1 MIKLDLQS
9 RVPLYEQ
16 LQEQII
22 RLSLLGVLEENE
34 QLPSVRSLAREVGV
48 NPNTV
53 AKAYQELERQGIIY
67 TVSGRGSF
75 VSPNVLSLQSPRQAA
90 LDEVFE
96 ALDKAL
102 SRGIAPEEVL
112 EQVKLHLNNHHKEQI
127 AQMVSRYKLKLVM
140 LIREM
145 KQKKCH
151 LKVMEREVLQ
161 MEVVQS
167 QEKVIQG
174 KTQLHKILVIRK
186 MENNQGELEEA
197 IINKQKMKLY
207 LN

>member
-22 RLSLLGVLEENE
+22 RLSLMGVLEANE

-53 AKAYQELERQGIIY
+53 AKAYQKLERQGIIY
-67 TVSGRGSF
+67 TISGRGSF

-112 EQVKLHLNNHHKEQI
+112 EQVKLHLNNHSQRREQP
-127 AQMVSRYKLKLVM
+127 
-140 LIREM
+140 
-145 KQKKCH
+145 
-151 LKVMEREVLQ
+151 
-161 MEVVQS
+161 
-167 QEKVIQG
+167 
-174 KTQLHKILVIRK
+174 
-186 MENNQGELEEA
+186 
-197 IINKQKMKLY
+197 
-207 LN
+207 

>member
-112 EQVKLHLNNHHKEQI
+112 VQVKLHLDNHSQ
-127 AQMVSRYKLKLVM
+127 R
-140 LIREM
+140 RET
-145 KQKKCH
+145 
-151 LKVMEREVLQ
+151 L
-161 MEVVQS
+161 
-167 QEKVIQG
+167 
-174 KTQLHKILVIRK
+174 
-186 MENNQGELEEA
+186 
-197 IINKQKMKLY
+197 
-207 LN
+207 

>member
-22 RLSLLGVLEENE
+22 RLSLMGVLEANE

-53 AKAYQELERQGIIY
+53 AKAYQELERKGIIY
-67 TVSGRGSF
+67 TISGRGSF

-112 EQVKLHLNNHHKEQI
+112 EQVKLHLNNHSQ
-127 AQMVSRYKLKLVM
+127 R
-140 LIREM
+140 RET
-145 KQKKCH
+145 
-151 LKVMEREVLQ
+151 L
-161 MEVVQS
+161 
-167 QEKVIQG
+167 
-174 KTQLHKILVIRK
+174 
-186 MENNQGELEEA
+186 
-197 IINKQKMKLY
+197 
-207 LN
+207 

>member
-22 RLSLLGVLEENE
+22 HLSLMGVLEANE

-102 SRGIAPEEVL
+102 SRGIAPEELL
-112 EQVKLHLNNHHKEQI
+112 EQVKRYLNNHSQ
-127 AQMVSRYKLKLVM
+127 R
-140 LIREM
+140 RET
-145 KQKKCH
+145 
-151 LKVMEREVLQ
+151 L
-161 MEVVQS
+161 
-167 QEKVIQG
+167 
-174 KTQLHKILVIRK
+174 
-186 MENNQGELEEA
+186 
-197 IINKQKMKLY
+197 
-207 LN
+207 

>member
-22 RLSLLGVLEENE
+22 RLSLMGVLEANE

-67 TVSGRGSF
+67 TISGRGSF
-75 VSPNVLSLQSPRQAA
+75 VSPNALSLQSPRQAA

-112 EQVKLHLNNHHKEQI
+112 EQVKLHLNNHSQRREQP
-127 AQMVSRYKLKLVM
+127 
-140 LIREM
+140 
-145 KQKKCH
+145 
-151 LKVMEREVLQ
+151 
-161 MEVVQS
+161 
-167 QEKVIQG
+167 
-174 KTQLHKILVIRK
+174 
-186 MENNQGELEEA
+186 
-197 IINKQKMKLY
+197 
-207 LN
+207 

>member
-22 RLSLLGVLEENE
+22 RLSLMGVLEANE

-102 SRGIAPEEVL
+102 SRGIPPEELL
-112 EQVKLHLNNHHKEQI
+112 EQVKRYLNNHSQ
-127 AQMVSRYKLKLVM
+127 R
-140 LIREM
+140 RET
-145 KQKKCH
+145 
-151 LKVMEREVLQ
+151 L
-161 MEVVQS
+161 
-167 QEKVIQG
+167 
-174 KTQLHKILVIRK
+174 
-186 MENNQGELEEA
+186 
-197 IINKQKMKLY
+197 
-207 LN
+207 

>member
-34 QLPSVRSLAREVGV
+34 QLPSVRSLAHEVGV

-53 AKAYQELERQGIIY
+53 AKAYQELERQGISY

-75 VSPNVLSLQSPRQAA
+75 VSPNVLSLQTPRQAA

-102 SRGIAPEEVL
+102 SRGIPPEELL
-112 EQVKLHLNNHHKEQI
+112 EQISSYLKNHSQRREQP
-127 AQMVSRYKLKLVM
+127 
-140 LIREM
+140 
-145 KQKKCH
+145 
-151 LKVMEREVLQ
+151 
-161 MEVVQS
+161 
-167 QEKVIQG
+167 
-174 KTQLHKILVIRK
+174 
-186 MENNQGELEEA
+186 
-197 IINKQKMKLY
+197 
-207 LN
+207 

>member
-22 RLSLLGVLEENE
+22 RLSLMGVLEANE
-34 QLPSVRSLAREVGV
+34 QLPSVRSLAHEVGI

-67 TVSGRGSF
+67 TISGRGSF

-112 EQVKLHLNNHHKEQI
+112 EQVKLHLNNHSQ
-127 AQMVSRYKLKLVM
+127 R
-140 LIREM
+140 RET
-145 KQKKCH
+145 
-151 LKVMEREVLQ
+151 L
-161 MEVVQS
+161 
-167 QEKVIQG
+167 
-174 KTQLHKILVIRK
+174 
-186 MENNQGELEEA
+186 
-197 IINKQKMKLY
+197 
-207 LN
+207 